1 VDWFE
6 PTLTWYLTTTLI
18 ALALAPLVTLLFA
31 SVTDRGASV
40 VRPLSALIFIWP
52 IWLLASLG
60 DGIVPFDRLTLWI
73 ALVFLATVSWIVGLR
88 AGVLKRASLVH
99 LAIAEAGYLV
109 LFCAYVWLHGFVP
122 SVTGPLSV
130 DQEKPSDLMML
141 ASTMR
146 SESMPPLDAWLS
158 GETINYYYL
167 GYVIWAAPA
176 TMIDTTPAIAFN
188 LALASTFAMTVI
200 ATIGTVSNILSRFT
214 RATMARAGGVIAAI
228 VVILIGNP
236 WAVVQVIDDATG
248 QWSLWAFDGIFWNAT
263 RVIRDSSDPNA
274 SNPISEFPAFSF
286 LLADLHPHLMAI
298 PFTILALAFA
308 WLFASLPRDDHGP
321 IRWLRLAVAGIAIV
335 ALYAINSW
343 DFPTWFVI
351 VTGALLVSPAFHTVG
366 SRIIAILTVLIAGIV
381 AWLPFI
387 LAFETPVNTSGSA
400 FPVWVERIPVLGGV
414 LASVAAYNLERT
426 SPVEYLSVFGFFYPV
441 LVVLIITELFA
452 HREVAPDPLVTRLAR
467 ISGVILVLI
476 GLLLPAPLVI
486 MLGLPALAG
495 FAALLRSTNLT
506 LGVIATAFS
515 TLAFLLTL
523 IPEFFFLLD
532 IYGVRMNTV
541 FKIYLQV
548 WILSAVATSLALVLL
563 WRRSRRWRAGQ
574 ILVALAT
581 ISIMVGGL
589 AYPVVAGSQWLATR
603 NLEANWEG
611 VDGLAFLEESDPATY
626 NALQWLWDNGS
637 SDDVILSAGGCEWYS
652 VIGRPSAA
660 SGVPAIIGWAGHE
673 RQWHLGDD
681 EILSQFPE
689 RVQAIRNLY
698 ARPTDDLLDEYG
710 VTLMF
715 IGNTE
720 TEGIGLEES
729 PDCAPGPFPET
740 TSPEFPGPGWTETF
754 SEDGVRILR
763 RNDVGEMSG
772 GD

>member
-1 VDWFE
+1 MDWFE

-18 ALALAPLVTLLFA
+18 ALALAPLVMLLFT
-31 SVTDRGASV
+31 SVTDRGASI
-40 VRPLSALIFIWP
+40 VRPLSALLFIWP
-52 IWLLASLG
+52 VWFLASLG
-60 DGIVPFDRLTLWI
+60 DGLVPFDRRTLWVALALF
-73 ALVFLATVSWIVGLR
+73 ALVSWAIGLR
-88 AGVLKRASLVH
+88 AGMLKRASLLH
-99 LAIAEAGYLV
+99 LAAAEAAYLA
-109 LFCAYVWLHGFVP
+109 LFCAYVWLHGFAP

-146 SESMPPLDAWLS
+146 AESMPPLDAWLS

-167 GYVIWAAPA
+167 SYVIWAAPGN
-176 TMIDTTPAIAFN
+176 MIDTNPAVAFN
-188 LALASTFAMTVI
+188 LALASTFAMTVV
-200 ATIGTVSNILSRFT
+200 ATIGTVANILSRFT
-214 RATMARAGGVIAAI
+214 RATAARVGGVIAGVM
-228 VVILIGNP
+228 VVLIGNP
-236 WAVVQVIDDATG
+236 WTAVKVIEDASG
-248 QWSLWAFDGIFWNAT
+248 QWSLWAFDGIFWNAS
-263 RVIRDSSDPNA
+263 RVIMDSPDPNA
-274 SNPISEFPAFSF
+274 SHPISEFPAFSF
-286 LLADLHPHLMAI
+286 LLADLHPHLIAI

-321 IRWLRLAVAGIAIV
+321 TRWLRLAVAGISVV

-343 DFPTWFVI
+343 DFPTWFVVI
-351 VTGALLVSPAFHTVG
+351 AGAILVSPAFHTLG
-366 SRIIAILTVLIAGIV
+366 SRIIAILTVLVSGIV
-381 AWLPFI
+381 AWFPFI
-387 LAFETPVNTSGSA
+387 LEFETSVNTSGSA
-400 FPVWVERIPVLGGV
+400 FPDWVEGIPVLGGV
-414 LASVAAYNLERT
+414 LASVAAYSLERT
-426 SPVEYLSVFGFFYPV
+426 SPVEYLSIFGFFYPV
-441 LVVLIITELFA
+441 MVVLIITEMFA
-452 HREVAPDPLVTRLAR
+452 HREVAPDPLVTRLSWV
-467 ISGVILVLI
+467 SGVILVLI

-506 LGVIATAFS
+506 LGVIATALA

-548 WILSAVATSLALVLL
+548 WILSAVATSLALILL

-574 ILVALAT
+574 VLVALAT
-581 ISIMVGGL
+581 IAIVVGGL

-603 NLEANWEG
+603 NPDANWEG
-611 VDGLAFLEESDPATY
+611 VDGLAFLKESDPATY

-637 SDDVILSAGGCEWYS
+637 SDDVILAAGGCEWYS

-660 SGVPAIIGWAGHE
+660 SGVPAIIGWTGHE

-681 EILSQFPE
+681 DILSQFPE
-689 RVQAIRNLY
+689 RVQAVRNLY
-698 ARPTDDLLDEYG
+698 ARPTDELLDEYG
-710 VTLMF
+710 VSLIF

-720 TEGIGLEES
+720 TQGIGLEES

-763 RNDVGEMSG
+763 RDES
-772 GD
+772 DS

>member
-1 VDWFE
+1 MDWFE

-18 ALALAPLVTLLFA
+18 ALALAPLVMLLFT
-31 SVTDRGASV
+31 SVTDRGASI
-40 VRPLSALIFIWP
+40 VRPLSALLFIWP
-52 IWLLASLG
+52 VWFLASLG
-60 DGIVPFDRLTLWI
+60 DGLVPFDRRTLWVALALF
-73 ALVFLATVSWIVGLR
+73 ALVSWAIGLR
-88 AGVLKRASLVH
+88 AGMLKRASLLH
-99 LAIAEAGYLV
+99 LAAAEAAYLA
-109 LFCAYVWLHGFVP
+109 LFCAYVWLHGFAP

-146 SESMPPLDAWLS
+146 AESMPPLDAWLS

-167 GYVIWAAPA
+167 GYVIWAAPGN
-176 TMIDTTPAIAFN
+176 MIDTNPAVAFN
-188 LALASTFAMTVI
+188 LALASTFAMTVV
-200 ATIGTVSNILSRFT
+200 ATIGTVANILSRFT
-214 RATMARAGGVIAAI
+214 RATAARVGGVIAGVM
-228 VVILIGNP
+228 VVLIGNP
-236 WAVVQVIDDATG
+236 WTAVKVIEDASG
-248 QWSLWAFDGIFWNAT
+248 QWSLWAFDGIFWNAS
-263 RVIRDSSDPNA
+263 RVIMDSPDPNA
-274 SNPISEFPAFSF
+274 SHPISEFPAFSF
-286 LLADLHPHLMAI
+286 LLADLHPHLIAI

-321 IRWLRLAVAGIAIV
+321 TRWLRLAVAGISVV

-343 DFPTWFVI
+343 DFPTWFVVI
-351 VTGALLVSPAFHTVG
+351 AGAILVSPAFHTLG
-366 SRIIAILTVLIAGIV
+366 SRIIAILTVLVSGIV
-381 AWLPFI
+381 AWFPFI
-387 LAFETPVNTSGSA
+387 LEFETSVNTSGSA
-400 FPVWVERIPVLGGV
+400 FPDWVEGIPVLGGV
-414 LASVAAYNLERT
+414 LASVAPYSLERT
-426 SPVEYLSVFGFFYPV
+426 SLVEYLSIFGFFYPV
-441 LVVLIITELFA
+441 MVVLIITEMFA
-452 HREVAPDPLVTRLAR
+452 HREVAPDPLVTRLSWV
-467 ISGVILVLI
+467 SGVILVLI

-495 FAALLRSTNLT
+495 FAALLRSTNLR
-506 LGVIATAFS
+506 LGVIATALA

-548 WILSAVATSLALVLL
+548 WILSAVATSLALILL

-574 ILVALAT
+574 VLVALAT
-581 ISIMVGGL
+581 IAIVVGGL

-603 NLEANWEG
+603 NPDANWEG
-611 VDGLAFLEESDPATY
+611 VDGLAFLKESDPATY

-637 SDDVILSAGGCEWYS
+637 SDDVILAAGGCEWYS

-660 SGVPAIIGWAGHE
+660 SGVPAIIGWTGHE

-681 EILSQFPE
+681 DILSQFPE
-689 RVQAIRNLY
+689 RVQAVRNLY
-698 ARPTDDLLDEYG
+698 ARPTDELLDEYG
-710 VTLMF
+710 VSLIF

-720 TEGIGLEES
+720 TQGIGLEES

-763 RNDVGEMSG
+763 RDES
-772 GD
+772 DS

>member
-1 VDWFE
+1 MDWFE

-18 ALALAPLVTLLFA
+18 ALALAPLVMLLFA
-31 SVTDRGASV
+31 SVTDRGASI
-40 VRPLSALIFIWP
+40 VRPLSALLFIWP
-52 IWLLASLG
+52 VWFLASLG
-60 DGIVPFDRLTLWI
+60 DGLVPFDRRTLWVALALF
-73 ALVFLATVSWIVGLR
+73 ALVSWAIGLR
-88 AGVLKRASLVH
+88 AGMLKRASLLH
-99 LAIAEAGYLV
+99 LAAAEAAYLA
-109 LFCAYVWLHGFVP
+109 LFCAYVWLHGFAP

-146 SESMPPLDAWLS
+146 ADSMPPLDAWLS

-176 TMIDTTPAIAFN
+176 NMIDTNPAVAFN
-188 LALASTFAMTVI
+188 LALASTFAMTVV
-200 ATIGTVSNILSRFT
+200 ATIGTVANILSRFT
-214 RATMARAGGVIAAI
+214 RATAARVGGVIAGVM
-228 VVILIGNP
+228 VVLIGNP
-236 WAVVQVIDDATG
+236 WAAVKVIEDASG
-248 QWSLWAFDGIFWNAT
+248 QWSLWAFDGIFWNAS
-263 RVIRDSSDPNA
+263 RVIMDSPDPNA
-274 SNPISEFPAFSF
+274 SHPISEFPAFSF
-286 LLADLHPHLMAI
+286 LLADLHPHLIAI

-321 IRWLRLAVAGIAIV
+321 TRWLRLAVAGISVV

-343 DFPTWFVI
+343 DFPTWFVVI
-351 VTGALLVSPAFHTVG
+351 AGAILVSPAFHTLG
-366 SRIIAILTVLIAGIV
+366 SRIIAILTVLVSGIV
-381 AWLPFI
+381 AWFPFI
-387 LAFETPVNTSGSA
+387 LEFETSVNTSGSA
-400 FPVWVERIPVLGGV
+400 FPDWVEGIPVLGGV
-414 LASVAAYNLERT
+414 LASVAAYSLERT
-426 SPVEYLSVFGFFYPV
+426 SPVEYLSIFGFFYPV
-441 LVVLIITELFA
+441 MVVLIITEMFA
-452 HREVAPDPLVTRLAR
+452 HREVAPDPLVTRLSWV
-467 ISGVILVLI
+467 SGVILVLI

-506 LGVIATAFS
+506 LGVIATALA

-548 WILSAVATSLALVLL
+548 WILSAVATSLALILL

-574 ILVALAT
+574 VLVALAT
-581 ISIMVGGL
+581 IAIVVGGL

-603 NLEANWEG
+603 NPDANWEG
-611 VDGLAFLEESDPATY
+611 VDGLAFLKESDPATY

-637 SDDVILSAGGCEWYS
+637 SDDVILAAGGCEWYS

-660 SGVPAIIGWAGHE
+660 SGVPAIIGWTGHE

-681 EILSQFPE
+681 DILSQFPE
-689 RVQAIRNLY
+689 RVQAVRNLY
-698 ARPTDDLLDEYG
+698 ARPTDELLDEYG
-710 VTLMF
+710 VSLIF

-720 TEGIGLEES
+720 TQGIGLVES

-763 RNDVGEMSG
+763 RDES
-772 GD
+772 DS

>member
-1 VDWFE
+1 MDWFE

-18 ALALAPLVTLLFA
+18 ALALAPLVMLLFA
-31 SVTDRGASV
+31 SVTDSGASI
-40 VRPLSALIFIWP
+40 VRPLSALLFIWP
-52 IWLLASLG
+52 IWFLASLG
-60 DGIVPFDRLTLWI
+60 EGLVPFNRLTLWI
-73 ALVFLATVSWIVGLR
+73 ALVAFAVASWSIGLR
-88 AGVLKRASLVH
+88 AGVLKRPALLH
-99 LAIAEAGYLV
+99 IAMAESGYLV

-122 SVTGPLSV
+122 SVTGPSSV

-146 SESMPPLDAWLS
+146 ADSMPPMDAWLS

-176 TMIDTTPAIAFN
+176 NMIETNPAVAFN
-188 LALASTFAMTVI
+188 LALASTFAMTII
-200 ATIGTVSNILSRFT
+200 ATIGTVANILSRFT
-214 RATMARAGGVIAAI
+214 KATTARVGGVIAAI
-228 VVILIGNP
+228 IVVLIGNP
-236 WAVVQVIDDATG
+236 WAAVKVIDDASG
-248 QWSLWAFDGIFWNAT
+248 EWSRFAFEGIFWNAS
-263 RVIRDSSDPNA
+263 RVIMDTPDPNA

-308 WLFASLPRDDHGP
+308 WLFASLPRDDHGAT
-321 IRWLRLAVAGIAIV
+321 RWFQLAVAGIAIV

-343 DFPTWFVI
+343 DFPTWFV
-351 VTGALLVSPAFHTVG
+351 VVAGAILVSPAFHTLG
-366 SRIIAILTVLIAGIV
+366 SRIIAIITVLIVGIV
-381 AWLPFI
+381 AWSPFI
-387 LAFETPVNTSGSA
+387 LSFETPVNTSGSA
-400 FPVWVERIPVLGGV
+400 FPEWVERIPVLGGV

-426 SPVEYLSVFGFFYPV
+426 SPLEYLSIFGFFYPI
-441 LVVLIITELFA
+441 LVVMIITELFA
-452 HREVAPDPLVTRLAR
+452 HREVAPDPLVTRLAWV
-467 ISGVILVLI
+467 SGVILVLI

-495 FAALLRSTNLT
+495 FVALLRSTNLT
-506 LGVIATAFS
+506 LGVISTALA

-548 WILSAVATSLALVLL
+548 WILSAVATALALVLL
-563 WRRSRRWRAGQ
+563 WRRSRRWRTGQ
-574 ILVALAT
+574 VLVALAT
-581 ISIMVGGL
+581 IAIMVGGL

-603 NLEANWEG
+603 NPDANWEG
-611 VDGLAFLEESDPATY
+611 VDGLAFLNESDPATY

-637 SDDVILSAGGCEWYS
+637 TDDVILAAGGCEWYS
-652 VIGRPSAA
+652 EIGRPSAA
-660 SGVPAIIGWAGHE
+660 SGVPAIIGWTGHE

-689 RVQAIRNLY
+689 RVQAIRDLY
-698 ARPTDDLLDEYG
+698 ARPTDEMLDEYG
-710 VTLMF
+710 VTLIF

-720 TEGIGLEES
+720 TEGIGLAES

-740 TSPEFPGPGWTETF
+740 TSPEFPGPGWTEAF
-754 SEDGVRILR
+754 SEEGVRILR
-763 RNDVGEMSG
+763 RDESAG
-772 GD
+772 